1 MPLNEM
7 PSAAASKV
15 ASSTRV
21 EIAEATA
28 FHSSGDLLL
37 ATKTKFIYLAGNS
50 DFKHCSV
57 LSTITSLSD
66 LLMQEMFRIWSEKG
80 NHALEDL

>member
-1 MPLNEM
+1 MPLKEM

-37 ATKTKFIYLAGNS
+37 ATKTKFIYLA
-50 DFKHCSV
+50 
-57 LSTITSLSD
+57 
-66 LLMQEMFRIWSEKG
+66 
-80 NHALEDL
+80 ALFGF

>member
-37 ATKTKFIYLAGNS
+37 ATKTKFIYLAGQ
-50 DFKHCSV
+50 FG
-57 LSTITSLSD
+57 
-66 LLMQEMFRIWSEKG
+66 F
-80 NHALEDL
+80 